1 MQLVQQNKEFLSI
14 FAQLKPTNL
23 RVTGRLRINIRSP
36 WPHSHGLLSIS
47 KLIL

>member
-23 RVTGRLRINIRSP
+23 RELEDCASTSEA
-36 WPHSHGLLSIS
+36 HGLIVMGSCQYQN
-47 KLIL
+47 